1 VGPPLRAAAAQA
13 WRTVPSQLANAALFS
28 ALWSPRQLLRA
39 AGLPLRRALSRDG
52 VAGPPLA
59 VAQYLTYACPEKCSF
74 CDVTHAVEAWTKALS
89 AADQAALVDRLAPQ
103 VGTWAVGGGEPMA
116 YPHLVDHLGRLRRHG
131 VRVFVVTSGAG
142 ADPARARALAAVEA
156 LTISV
161 HGDAATH
168 DALMGRAGAFDRAL
182 GLAAD
187 VRAQQGPRATL
198 VLNAVLS
205 PETAGTMGA
214 VIAAGRAVGA
224 HRVRFTLLS
233 FLTPTERAASDRP
246 MTVHT
251 LAEGASAAWDVE
263 ATLAAVEAVEREHGD
278 YIELQPKLSKD
289 ELRRWWAEGG
299 GVERPCLSLWH
310 TLFLRP
316 DGSAVPCGHLFD
328 DPLGDAR
335 TAPLDAVWQ
344 APALR
349 ALRLTQPEAPLLACR
364 RCCKV

>member
-1 VGPPLRAAAAQA
+1 MSGSSRTTGVQA
-13 WRTVPSQLANAALFS
+13 WRTVPSQLANAALFR

-59 VAQYLTYACPEKCSF
+59 VAQYLTYACPERCSF
-74 CDVTHAVEAWTKALS
+74 CDVTHAVGDWQRALG
-89 AADQAALVDRLAPQ
+89 AADQAALVERLAPQ

-131 VRVFVVTSGAG
+131 VRVFLVTSGAG
-142 ADPARARALAAVEA
+142 ADAARARALSEIEA

-168 DALMGRAGAFDRAL
+168 DALMGREGAFDRAL
-182 GLAAD
+182 ALAAD
-187 VRAQQGPRATL
+187 VRSRQRPGATL
-198 VLNAVLS
+198 VLYSVLS
-205 PETAGTMGA
+205 PENAGCMA
-214 VIAAGRAVGA
+214 DVIAAGRSVGA

-233 FLTPTERAASDRP
+233 FLTPAERAASPRA
-246 MTVHT
+246 MTMHM
-251 LAEGASAAWDVE
+251 LAGGAMAGWDVE
-263 ATLAAVEAVEREHGD
+263 ATLAAIEQARREHGD
-278 YIELQPKLSKD
+278 YIEVLPRLSRE
-289 ELRRWWAEGG
+289 ELRRWWTEGG

-316 DGSAVPCGHLFD
+316 DGSVVPCGHLLEE
-328 DPLGDAR
+328 PLGDAR
-335 TAPLDAVWQ
+335 SAPLGKLWQ

-349 ALRLTQPEAPLLACR
+349 DLRREQAEAPLPVCR